1 MRCTDDNYDEFL
13 EKVLKVNHPY
23 EYALLKSDLK
33 ENMKKRP
40 WTVKRQ
46 SLINDEHTIMN
57 KKVRDGI
64 RWRGPY
70 FY

>member
-33 ENMKKRP
+33 ENMKKRH
-40 WTVKRQ
+40 WQMKRQ
-46 SLINDEHTIMN
+46 NLINDEHTIMHT
-57 KKVRDGI
+57 KVRDGV
-64 RWRGPY
+64 RWW
-70 FY
+70 